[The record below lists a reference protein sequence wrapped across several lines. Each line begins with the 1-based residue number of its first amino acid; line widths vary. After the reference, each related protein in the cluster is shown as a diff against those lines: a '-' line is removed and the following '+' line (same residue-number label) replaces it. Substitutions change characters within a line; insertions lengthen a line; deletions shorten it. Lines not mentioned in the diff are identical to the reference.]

1 VKILAKKFSRRED
14 PTKLN
19 ISRISLVRKVKVKL
33 QRKPIYWLGQPLRLI
48 KGKNLVEQTA
58 IKI

>member
-19 ISRISLVRKVKVKL
+19 ISRIKPCEKIKSKTTEEANILVGAT
-33 QRKPIYWLGQPLRLI
+33 P
-48 KGKNLVEQTA
+48 
-58 IKI
+58 KINKR